1 MSFYSA
7 NISRLKAPTM
17 VKHFN
22 YINRQEKYGKL
33 HDLIYSESGNLP
45 VWAKDGKDYW
55 EETKAQEE
63 QVEKDFEE
71 GKVGRKIN
79 SVRKYRFA
87 LPNEMTDEEMIEFT
101 KEYVDENFKD
111 LPYTFAIHKKKSTI
125 HEKENPH
132 VHLIFSDRV
141 NNERSKHL
149 DKDEYYKKHG
159 VSRYGKEYGGSYR
172 TRDYTAKNTRVYRQ
186 TRKDLADRINAYYKE
201 KGINKSVTEKS
212 LKEERRNALNEGN
225 FLKAETLNRNKP
237 FRLSPDKFKKNEK
250 IIQDKV
256 KAGWRN
262 VKDLNDVS
270 DPEVRKRIIQEF
282 EKEIKRE
289 SKFELNQHVMIPT
302 EIDKIR
308 AIENK
313 INEMKMLNKFSPARD
328 GISSILYK
336 EELKKLEQ
344 ERAKLS
350 WKENNNEES
359 YYLIKKYESTLDKRF
374 EDKAINSL
382 SNATDTEKIKEYAI
396 AAYSIKEM
404 HKKINELNK
413 KKKSGLLFE
422 QVNRKTDGELKKL
435 FRKLDSRESLKDYLI
450 RQEKSTE
457 EIDFEIAKIKD
468 RIETMIKNNTSPE
481 EKDVLDKKYES
492 IQKEIYDLKEIST
505 NYSNRM
511 KEAGIDNSFRDK
523 YKKEIDDYI
532 TNLERINKY
541 GIKDEKETASPSPV
555 YKEVYKEVL
564 NDTVLK
570 RTETF
575 TDLLN
580 SEVKK
585 NWDNALQEAIDKET
599 NGALRKLQEEKE
611 ELEKT
616 QNTTSSYDYRTV
628 LSINNRLKKID
639 SVIDEIKK
647 EKLPACEQEAKK
659 ILKEYRKDRS
669 EKIKELVLLQKQLKK
684 DLTRKRLNPKI
695 AKQVEKALSGAE
707 EKIDSL
713 RLRRST
719 SRYEEKRL
727 SQMEKILKERDSAFY
742 KEFSRVK
749 PRTEKSITEK
759 LIDIS
764 SGKELSK
771 LKEQI
776 RSQESLKEYALKQG
790 RDTAVYDNQIHILNK
805 KIEDLKQTHRTPELL
820 LKAKELSKLT
830 RNRWTENRKIIQKME
845 QQIRKD
851 SKRKYIS
858 GSQRKAKEKILSY
871 AKYQLS
877 KQKLLDDTVSL
888 RVIALKDKVLKTI
901 PRKEEFYLKQ
911 IINERTGN
919 NLKKLEDRIYQTERM
934 RKVNDFSQGTAKD
947 LERELKELK
956 AAKTKLIAEYKTPE
970 IKKEVMNLKEFSLT
984 NLNQNMK
991 QLQKEYDAL
1000 IRDSQRKYLSG
1011 KTKETIKKDM
1021 NRIGKIVYRSDRI
1034 VKTRNRRDQTLQT
1047 MKKLQYKATTQTL
1060 RSLRGIPSLKDPGG
1074 SATGRANIR
1083 VYRDDDF
1090 ER

>member
-1 MSFYSA
+1 M
-7 NISRLKAPTM
+7 LKAPTM

-33 HDLIYSESGNLP
+33 HDLIYSESGNIPL
-45 VWAKDGKDYW
+45 WAKDGKEYW

-63 QVEKDFEE
+63 QVEKEFEE
-71 GKVGRKIN
+71 GKRGEKNN

-87 LPNEMTDEEMIEFT
+87 LPNEMTDEEMVEFT

-111 LPYTFAIHKKKSTI
+111 LPYSFAIHKKKSTI

-149 DKDEYYKKHG
+149 DKDDYYKKHG
-159 VSRYGKEYGGSYR
+159 VSKAGKEYGGAYR

-225 FLKAETLNRNKP
+225 FLKAEILNRKKP
-237 FRLSPDKFKKNEK
+237 FRLSPEKLKKNEK
-250 IIQDKV
+250 IIRDKV
-256 KAGWRN
+256 KTGWRN
-262 VKDLNDVS
+262 VKDLDDVP
-270 DPEVRKRIIQEF
+270 DPDVRKRIIQEF
-282 EKEIKRE
+282 EKEIKKE
-289 SKFELNQHVMIPT
+289 SDIELNNQVTLPS
-302 EIDKIR
+302 EIDKMR

-313 INEMKMLNKFSPARD
+313 INEMEMLHKFSPSRG
-328 GISSILYK
+328 GISEILYK
-336 EELKKLEQ
+336 EELKTLKQ
-344 ERAKLS
+344 EYAQLFRKTD
-350 WKENNNEES
+350 NQEES
-359 YYLIKKYESTLDKRF
+359 YYLVKKYESSLDKRF
-374 EDKAINSL
+374 EDRAINSL
-382 SNATDTEKIKEYAI
+382 SNANDTEKIKEYAI
-396 AAYSIKEM
+396 AVYSIKEM

-413 KKKSGLLFE
+413 KKKSDLLFK

-450 RQEKSTE
+450 KQEKSTD

-468 RIETMIKNNTSPE
+468 QIEIMTQNNTSPE
-481 EKDVLDKKYES
+481 EKNVLDKKYEA

-505 NYSNRM
+505 NYSRRM
-511 KEAGIDNSFRDK
+511 KDAGIDNSFRDK
-523 YKKEIDDYI
+523 YKREIDDYI
-532 TNLERINKY
+532 TNLERINRY
-541 GIKDEKETASPSPV
+541 GIKDEKETASPSPI
-555 YKEVYKEVL
+555 YKAVL

-580 SEVKK
+580 SEVNK
-585 NWDNALQEAIDKET
+585 NWDNALKEAIDKET

-611 ELEKT
+611 DLEKT
-616 QNTTSSYDYRTV
+616 QNATSSYDYRTI

-659 ILKEYRKDRS
+659 ILKEYRKNRS
-669 EKIKELVLLQKQLKK
+669 EKIKELVSLQKQLKK
-684 DLTRKRLNPKI
+684 DMTRKRLNPKI
-695 AKQVEKALSGAE
+695 AKQIEKALSGSDE
-707 EKIDSL
+707 RIDSL
-713 RLRRST
+713 RVRRST
-719 SRYEEKRL
+719 SRYEEQRL

-830 RNRWTENRKIIQKME
+830 RDRWKENRKIIQKME
-845 QQIRKD
+845 QQLRKD

-858 GSQRKAKEKILSY
+858 GTQKKAKEKILAY
-871 AKYQLS
+871 TRYQLS

-888 RVIALKDKVLKTI
+888 KVIAFKDKVLKTI

-919 NLKKLEDRIYQTERM
+919 NLKKLEDLIYQTEKM
-934 RKVNDFSQGTAKD
+934 KKINDFSQGTAKD
-947 LERELKELK
+947 LEQKLKELK
-956 AAKTKLIAEYKTPE
+956 AAKTKLITEYKTPE
-970 IKKEVMNLKEFSLT
+970 IKKEVMTRKEQSMINLSK
-984 NLNQNMK
+984 NME
-991 QLQKEYDAL
+991 QLKKEYETVL
-1000 IRDSQRKYLSG
+1000 KDSKRKHLSERA
-1011 KTKETIKKDM
+1011 KEKLNKDVEKLG
-1021 NRIGKIVYRSDRI
+1021 RILHRSDR
-1034 VKTRNRRDQTLQT
+1034 VVLTRNQRDPMTKTLRT
-1047 MKKLQYKATTQTL
+1047 LNMNYRTPMPSL
-1060 RSLRGIPSLKDPGG
+1060 RSLKQAASISDPGG
-1074 SATGRANIR
+1074 PVTGRANIR